1 MSPEQI
7 RLAGLQGVITIISAS
22 VAYVASTPLVA
33 KSVAFGS
40 CVAMLGTLLLVWR
53 FATGARHEAE
63 GAGRVLRDAYRTAL
77 ERFVLM
83 ACLLA
88 IGFKLL
94 ALVPLWVLVGFVIGQ
109 MAWLIVP
116 AWIRLRTQR

>member
-1 MSPEQI
+1 MRPEQI
-7 RLAGLQGVITIISAS
+7 RLAGLQGAITIISAS

-33 KSVAFGS
+33 KSTAFGS
-40 CVAMLGTLLLVWR
+40 CVAMAGTLLLAWR
-53 FATGARHEAE
+53 FAMGVRHEAG

-77 ERFVLM
+77 ERFVFV
-83 ACLLA
+83 ACMLA

-94 ALVPLWVLVGFVIGQ
+94 ALAPHWVLVGFVIGQ

-116 AWIRLRTQR
+116 AWIRLRIQR